1 MGVLIEHF
9 GGKFPLWC
17 APTQVALIPIREEH
31 ADYCRELD
39 ARLKAELFR
48 SDCKDDPAHMNKKIK
63 QAQRDQVP
71 FMLIAGEREQ
81 ADGTVAIR
89 RRGTRE
95 QEVVPFDE
103 FLALIRR
110 LRGERA
116 SGLE

>member
-1 MGVLIEHF
+1 M
-9 GGKFPLWC
+9 
-17 APTQVALIPIREEH
+17 A
-31 ADYCRELD
+31 ADLRGYYACSLD
-39 ARLKAELFR
+39 DASDDVTSRCIELFR

-95 QEVVPFDE
+95 QEVVPFEE
-103 FLALIRR
+103 FLDLVRR

-116 SGLE
+116 AGPLASKEPPVTP